1 MACYARHLLPKLS
14 RAGLV
19 QATAVIEPDPTRRK
33 DAAEALG
40 LAPEQ
45 CFPTPG
51 DAWNRL
57 DADAL
62 VIASPVAAHYATALE
77 AAAVG
82 LHLFIEK
89 PVSDSMAR
97 CRGVLE
103 AVRAAGVKA
112 AVNMSACHDPEKR
125 AFASALA
132 SGRLGTLEYI
142 FTRLAWDHA
151 AAAKHRATAPHP
163 YLMEGG
169 VHVLEMLRTWSGG
182 RPSRVFNLAWKSGY
196 SPYTG
201 NASNLVSTEMDNGV
215 RCALEGSWTTQATV
229 NGWRNEYIRAD
240 GSAGSLL
247 LDRGSLTFLH
257 GAHSRDS
264 RLHMETL
271 PVPSGPDE
279 PEGTEVLLREFIGWI
294 QVRQSSHPT
303 DLETNPQTMALL
315 FAACASAES
324 GNAVDSGSL
333 LAAP

>member
-1 MACYARHLLPKLS
+1 MPPLKVALAGAGPHGMACDARHLLPKLS
-14 RAGLV
+14 RAGQA

-62 VIASPVAAHYATALE
+62 VIASPVAAHYETALE
-77 AAAVG
+77 ASAAG

-103 AVRAAGVKA
+103 AVRAADVKA

-132 SGRLGTLEYI
+132 SRRLGTLEYI
-142 FTRLAWDHA
+142 FARLARDHA
-151 AAAKHRATAPHP
+151 AAAKHRATASHP

-169 VHVLEMLRTWSGG
+169 VHVLGDAPHLVRRTSVPRLQPGLEIRPQPLHRQRQQPGLHRDGQWRPLR
-182 RPSRVFNLAWKSGY
+182 P
-196 SPYTG
+196 
-201 NASNLVSTEMDNGV
+201 
-215 RCALEGSWTTQATV
+215 
-229 NGWRNEYIRAD
+229 
-240 GSAGSLL
+240 
-247 LDRGSLTFLH
+247 
-257 GAHSRDS
+257 
-264 RLHMETL
+264 
-271 PVPSGPDE
+271 
-279 PEGTEVLLREFIGWI
+279 
-294 QVRQSSHPT
+294 
-303 DLETNPQTMALL
+303 
-315 FAACASAES
+315 
-324 GNAVDSGSL
+324 
-333 LAAP
+333 